1 MLEKTRN
8 ISLEFHNF
16 SYLLQGFIR
25 QWDFFFFIHYTY
37 TWYLIFRKDWI
48 LFTICMIIVFVS
60 LPLIWLKKFISN
72 KIDKRIPRSNIILPM
87 SIENTVHQTFRTKS
101 YHSTSGIIAIQQIQT
116 SDEYFK
122 DSTISPEGTIPALKF
137 SFNNRKHNRNL
148 ISLSGV
154 LILLVLFLVIFF
166 FLIASRLG
174 WISILNVQMFLFFS
188 ECFVPIILPTM
199 YFTYKP
205 QNLILVLKEFNII
218 WISYN
223 KRIWENYCFLKFS

>member
-1 MLEKTRN
+1 
-8 ISLEFHNF
+8 
-16 SYLLQGFIR
+16 
-25 QWDFFFFIHYTY
+25 
-37 TWYLIFRKDWI
+37 
-48 LFTICMIIVFVS
+48 MIIVFVS

-72 KIDKRIPRSNIILPM
+72 KIDKRIPKSNIILPM
-87 SIENTVHQTFRTKS
+87 SIGNTVHQTYGTKS

-154 LILLVLFLVIFF
+154 LILLVLFFVIFF

-205 QNLILVLKEFNII
+205 QNLIVVLKEFNII
-218 WISYN
+218 
-223 KRIWENYCFLKFS
+223 